1 MAIPRILSNG
11 TTVRYIVEPN
21 LLPWFLTF
29 CYRGLEWAVCCL
41 DCYGEAAFLH
51 GRFVFAAWDV
61 DDMISEE
68 FQERLADPYYLKV
81 GIKGL

>member
-1 MAIPRILSNG
+1 
-11 TTVRYIVEPN
+11 
-21 LLPWFLTF
+21 
-29 CYRGLEWAVCCL
+29 
-41 DCYGEAAFLH
+41 LH

-68 FQERLADPYYLKV
+68 FKERLADPYYLKA